1 MIYLKLFWEFL
12 KIGLFTFGGGYA
24 MLPLIEETVLAN
36 GWLSKQQL
44 VDFIAVSESTPG
56 PFAVNI
62 STYIGE
68 RMGGIPGALC
78 ATAGVVLPSFLII
91 LIVARCYEKFKKSK
105 IVNGCLSG
113 LRPAV
118 VALIGSAALSVGS
131 SVFDLNVILSAE
143 NFVFAGIIIIAG
155 IMAYKKLHPILIIGV
170 SGFIGIAAGY
180 GLAWWKGC

>member
-68 RMGGIPGALC
+68 RTGGIPGALC
-78 ATAGVVLPSFLII
+78 ATAGVVLPSFIII
-91 LIVARCYEKFKKSK
+91 LIVARCYEKFKESK

-118 VALIGSAALSVGS
+118 VALIGSAVFSVGS
-131 SVFDLNVILSAE
+131 SVFHLKVLFSAE
-143 NFVFAGIIIIAG
+143 NFVSAGMIIIAG
-155 IMAYKKLHPILIIGV
+155 IMAYKKLHPVLIICV
-170 SGFIGIAAGY
+170 SGLLGIAAGY
-180 GLAWWKGC
+180 GLAWWNG